1 MQTTVPTITIDI
13 AKKMHPDLIITD
25 WFMLQMN
32 GLEFIKKIKS
42 NPETKDILIMVAT
55 GVMTAANDMK
65 VAMEAGATDFI
76 RKPID
81 EIELLARTNSMMQ
94 IKTAFLLAIEK
105 ERLIAEKET
114 TAKRR
119 KIGVE

>member
-1 MQTTVPTITIDI
+1 
-13 AKKMHPDLIITD
+13 MHPDLIITD